1 MLKAR
6 HGLLL
11 FLMLHIFMTQ
21 DGQATEYKA
30 GQSISYN
37 SVHLE
42 NIAHIKQPF
51 VGTEKG
57 QLVRAILY
65 PKPTDFKL
73 YRDAYLFLLCL
84 VGVATIGFIYTIV
97 LSVMNQV
104 MSAAKVSR
112 RSQIEGIH
120 GLLFFLVL

>member
-1 MLKAR
+1 
-6 HGLLL
+6 
-11 FLMLHIFMTQ
+11 MLHIFMTQ

-57 QLVRAILY
+57 QLAGRPNTHTTVQ
-65 PKPTDFKL
+65 KF
-73 YRDAYLFLLCL
+73 
-84 VGVATIGFIYTIV
+84 
-97 LSVMNQV
+97 
-104 MSAAKVSR
+104 
-112 RSQIEGIH
+112 GITETCPR
-120 GLLFFLVL
+120 L